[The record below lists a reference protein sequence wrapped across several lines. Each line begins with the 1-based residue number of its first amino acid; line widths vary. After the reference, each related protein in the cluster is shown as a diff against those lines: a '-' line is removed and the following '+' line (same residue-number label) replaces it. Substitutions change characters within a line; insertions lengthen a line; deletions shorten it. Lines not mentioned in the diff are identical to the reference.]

1 MRYIAEFYLKRT
13 HGIAQEVIEA
23 ESLEAAAETAE
34 GMNTDYRSLVNVVD
48 DGLFD

>member
-13 HGIAQEVIEA
+13 HSIAQEVIEA

-34 GMNTDYRSLVNVVD
+34 GMSTDSRPLVNVVD
-48 DGLFD
+48 ELFD